1 MNTAKLLL
9 IGVALT
15 IIVVLAGCGGTH
27 ALRGPGSA
35 ERGVTV
41 VGWQD
46 TTTGF
51 YRPVLEYD
59 RAGGE

>member
-1 MNTAKLLL
+1 MNTVKLLL
-9 IGVALT
+9 IVVALT

-27 ALRGPGSA
+27 ALRSPGSA
-35 ERGVTV
+35 ERGVAV

-51 YRPVLEYD
+51 YHPVLEYN
-59 RAGGE
+59 RASGE